1 VPRWHTVAM
10 TARDQRRFTVL
21 DMIDA
26 GFFAFSALAIVWLA
40 LQLFSYGV
48 KPGWPML
55 LLLVFWLLV
64 SYLALPRLHRV
75 LTAIYVPGYFIGRT
89 RTSDGLLGDP
99 VNLALRGNEAQ
110 VHRALTQSGWIRA
123 DDLTFQASVKITVN
137 TLKRD
142 SYPTAPVS
150 PLHLFDRQQ
159 DFAYQREVDNSPA
172 KRHHVRFWR
181 CPEGWLL
188 PGGIA
193 VDWLAAGTFDR
204 SVGLSLFTLQ
214 ITHKIEEDTDVERD
228 YLIETITQADPSVS
242 VEVIEGY
249 SSGYHSR
256 NGGGDRI
263 ITDGNLPIVDV
274 RAIDVP
280 ETAVTEPTD
289 SRDLRPPSIV
299 FGAIV
304 AALRGL
310 WLFLLALGGLL
321 APDTLVEILDGVP
334 ADQVDIVRAV
344 TVGTF
349 AVFGLIDVV
358 LAWAVMRGRNWSRLL
373 LMAIGALST
382 VIIAVQTYGS
392 RIEAAQLPVTALTI
406 FVLLALSSHRAR
418 EWSTRRS
425 AQDEDLGARIVSKMV

>member
-1 VPRWHTVAM
+1 MA
-10 TARDQRRFTVL
+10 ARKDRRFAVL

-40 LQLFSYGV
+40 LELFSFGV

-55 LLLVFWLLV
+55 LLVVFWLVV

-99 VNLALRGNEAQ
+99 VNLALRGEEGQ
-110 VHRALTQSGWIRA
+110 VHQALTHSGWIRA
-123 DDLTFQASVKITVN
+123 DDLTFEASVKITLN
-137 TLKRD
+137 TLKRA

-214 ITHKIEEDTDVERD
+214 VTHKIEEDTDVERD
-228 YLIETITQADPSVS
+228 FLIQTITEADPSVS

-249 SSGYHSR
+249 ASGYHSR

-263 ITDGNLPIVDV
+263 ITDGNLPIIDV
-274 RAIDVP
+274 RAVDAPASVAS
-280 ETAVTEPTD
+280 TPTD

-304 AALRGL
+304 AALRGV
-310 WLFLLALGGLL
+310 WLLLLALGAVLE
-321 APDTLVEILDGVP
+321 PSTLVEILDGVP
-334 ADQVDIVRAV
+334 ADQVDTVRVVSAV
-344 TVGTF
+344 T
-349 AVFGLIDVV
+349 FGFFGVLDLV
-358 LAWAVMRGRNWSRLL
+358 LAWTVMRGRNWSRLL

-382 VIIAVQTYGS
+382 VVIVVQTYGS
-392 RIEAAQLPVTALTI
+392 RIPAAQLPVTALTI

-418 EWSTRRS
+418 EWATRRS
-425 AQDEDLGARIVSKMV
+425 ADDEDLGARIVSKMV

>member
-1 VPRWHTVAM
+1 M
-10 TARDQRRFTVL
+10 SAREERRFSVL

-26 GFFAFSALAIVWLA
+26 AFFAFSALAIVWLA

-55 LLLVFWLLV
+55 LLVVFWLVV

-123 DDLTFQASVKITVN
+123 DDLTFAASVKITVN
-137 TLKRD
+137 TVKRA

-214 ITHKIEEDTDVERD
+214 VTHKIEEDTDVERD
-228 YLIETITQADPSVS
+228 FLIQTITEADPAVD

-263 ITDGNLPIVDV
+263 LTDGNLPIIDV
-274 RAIDVP
+274 RALDVP
-280 ETAVTEPTD
+280 ESVVTQPTD
-289 SRDLRPPSIV
+289 SRDLRPASIV
-299 FGAIV
+299 FGSIV
-304 AALRGL
+304 AALRGIFTL
-310 WLFLLALGGLL
+310 ILAVGALASPADVLGGQDLTAAQVDAVKFTYAAVFLVVGALDLLLAWK
-321 APDTLVEILDGVP
+321 A
-334 ADQVDIVRAV
+334 
-344 TVGTF
+344 
-349 AVFGLIDVV
+349 
-358 LAWAVMRGRNWSRLL
+358 MSGRNWARLL
-373 LMAIGALST
+373 LMAVGAVSVAL
-382 VIIAVQTYGS
+382 IAVQTYGS
-392 RIEAAQLPVTALTI
+392 RVQASQLPVTALTI

-425 AQDEDLGARIVSKMV
+425 AHDEDLGARIVSKMG